1 MHYVAQYVANARGHD
16 DEDATKDEDTKRRM
30 KIRQGRY
37 SPQIRN
43 PFLTEKDKY
52 TVLWR
57 NLNHRADEA

>member
-16 DEDATKDEDTKRRM
+16 DEDATKDEDTKQRM

-43 PFLTEKDKY
+43 PFLTEKK
-52 TVLWR
+52 
-57 NLNHRADEA
+57 

>member
-1 MHYVAQYVANARGHD
+1 MSGSKRASTRDHEG
-16 DEDATKDEDTKRRM
+16 EDATKDEDTKRRM

-52 TVLWR
+52 TVL
-57 NLNHRADEA
+57 